1 MILFSCVAIIIFK
14 ILEAVVQSCSMKKV
28 FLEVP
33 QKSIHIY

>member
-1 MILFSCVAIIIFK
+1 MYYNDPV
-14 ILEAVVQSCSMKKV
+14 LEAVVQSCSMKKV